1 MPTSSEA
8 LSRAIAD
15 VNRLADSS
23 QHALAKLGELL
34 ASATVVKAHRT
45 WIDRDA
51 ALHAFPEQIALR
63 KAGAPLFAPATDEDA
78 DKLARLFGVL
88 AAAGAALNA
97 DDLESPVLRDV
108 VAALAQAGFGEKPG
122 HR

>member
-1 MPTSSEA
+1 MSDFKLLTAALTEAQANSERA
-8 LSRAIAD
+8 LS
-15 VNRLADSS
+15 
-23 QHALAKLGELL
+23 KLRELL
-34 ASATVVKAHRT
+34 TAGKVVERYRT

-63 KAGAPLFAPATDEDA
+63 KASATLFAPATDDDA
-78 DKLARLFGVL
+78 DKLARLFGAL